1 MGNFFLGQID
11 GDVDAGGG
19 QQGTDQNASY
29 RRNPCQ
35 SIQSGAPGQVEQE
48 GLRVVIGIVG
58 GGDLVG
64 AQLLGGGGEKAVAH
78 GAGGFLHP
86 FALFLGLL
94 GHVAPAHHQ
103 GDAPLLAPLDH
114 EVLVPLG
121 LLPPQ
126 LMVEVGGV
134 EGEGPG
140 FGQGLQHGEQ
150 GHGICAPGQGAEDG
164 APLGEHI
171 ILVGKSRRLG
181 GQVNRVLHNYAPQRR
196 RQ

>member
-1 MGNFFLGQID
+1 M
-11 GDVDAGGG
+11 
-19 QQGTDQNASY
+19 
-29 RRNPCQ
+29 
-35 SIQSGAPGQVEQE
+35 
-48 GLRVVIGIVG
+48 G

>member
-1 MGNFFLGQID
+1 MLN
-11 GDVDAGGG
+11 
-19 QQGTDQNASY
+19 T
-29 RRNPCQ
+29 
-35 SIQSGAPGQVEQE
+35 
-48 GLRVVIGIVG
+48 
-58 GGDLVG
+58 
-64 AQLLGGGGEKAVAH
+64 
-78 GAGGFLHP
+78 
-86 FALFLGLL
+86 ALFLGLL
-94 GHVAPAHHQ
+94 GHVAPTHHQ